1 MVPAL
6 AHVHTRAHA
15 HIHAH
20 THVHAHAYAYAHTR
34 THASNS
40 RKLISQAFFFTNSR
54 KLSSL
59 LSAAKKKLQKVSEF
73 FQVYSYIT

>member
-40 RKLISQAFFFTNSR
+40 RKLISQAFFF
-54 KLSSL
+54 KLKKTLKSFECS
-59 LSAAKKKLQKVSEF
+59 KKKL
-73 FQVYSYIT
+73 